1 MNIKRRKTR
10 TWEDVIN
17 FLVDIDA
24 RYMLRRNKNTPFLCI
39 RDKQTKKQFSLK
51 PVKAFEN
58 IDRVLAVTRLI
69 EHVGNQ
75 DWNFDMPIL
84 DQLEFLDN
92 PNFEIEKETPL
103 YSWSDI
109 KEITVDYL
117 DKTQKRSSAKNTKA
131 DLNNLINSNVFVNW
145 NSIKKWVF
153 QKPLES
159 RPFKNRLDSLEQIR
173 LALSTINGSEPNF
186 IPKSSLL
193 LLREQHNRENKKL
206 KKYRPDY
213 EFANIR
219 GIPTKEEAEKYF
231 DSLDKQFELE
241 KWCLAIQLCYGLRN
255 HEVFHISKV
264 KKRKDIQDADKW
276 IYIPGAWRTKSKNE
290 HYAFPLYPDWIKKY
304 NLLKNFDMNQR
315 LLRSKATMIIKSS
328 IDKTKDINSKDL
340 NDLGVCVNN
349 DYLGEWIGR
358 RLLKALPPFLAS
370 IPNKKGL
377 NDNSANKQAI
387 TPYDLRHTYAIR
399 LATDPRCSH
408 ISIEDASQ
416 SMGHDVATHKK
427 HYQYWISSEEKK
439 KQIMFA
445 TSIPQ

>member
-10 TWEDVIN
+10 TWEDVVDY
-17 FLVDIDA
+17 LVDIDS
-24 RYMLRRNKNTPFLCI
+24 RYMVRRYTKSPFLSI
-39 RDKQTKKQFSLK
+39 RDKQTNKQFSLK

-206 KKYRPDY
+206 K
-213 EFANIR
+213 NIDLTMSLQ
-219 GIPTKEEAEKYF
+219 ILEE
-231 DSLDKQFELE
+231 
-241 KWCLAIQLCYGLRN
+241 
-255 HEVFHISKV
+255 
-264 KKRKDIQDADKW
+264 
-276 IYIPGAWRTKSKNE
+276 
-290 HYAFPLYPDWIKKY
+290 
-304 NLLKNFDMNQR
+304 
-315 LLRSKATMIIKSS
+315 
-328 IDKTKDINSKDL
+328 
-340 NDLGVCVNN
+340 
-349 DYLGEWIGR
+349 
-358 RLLKALPPFLAS
+358 
-370 IPNKKGL
+370 
-377 NDNSANKQAI
+377 
-387 TPYDLRHTYAIR
+387 
-399 LATDPRCSH
+399 
-408 ISIEDASQ
+408 
-416 SMGHDVATHKK
+416 
-427 HYQYWISSEEKK
+427 YQQKK
-439 KQIMFA
+439 KQK
-445 TSIPQ
+445 SILIH

>member
-1 MNIKRRKTR
+1 M
-10 TWEDVIN
+10 
-17 FLVDIDA
+17 DIDA
-24 RYMLRRNKNTPFLCI
+24 RYMIRRYKKSPFLSI
-39 RDKQTKKQFSLK
+39 RDKQTDKQYSLK
-51 PVKAFEN
+51 PIKAYEN
-58 IDRVLAVTRLI
+58 IDQVLAVARLI
-69 EHVGNQ
+69 EHVGKQ

-92 PNFEIEKETPL
+92 PNLDIEKETPL

-109 KEITVDYL
+109 KEITVNYL

-131 DLNNLINSNVFVNW
+131 DLNNLINTNTSINW

-153 QKPLES
+153 QKPIET
-159 RPFKNRLDSLEQIR
+159 RPFKNRLDSLEQVR
-173 LALSTINGSEPNF
+173 LALSTINGNEPNF
-186 IPKSSLL
+186 IPKSGLS
-193 LLREQHNRENKKL
+193 LLREQHNRENRKL
-206 KKYRPDY
+206 KKYRPNQ

-231 DSLDKQFELE
+231 DSLDKEFDLE

-264 KKRKDIQDADKW
+264 KKRKDIKDADKW

-304 NLLKNFDMNQR
+304 NLLKNFEKMQSK
-315 LLRSKATMIIKSS
+315 LRNKATMIIKSS
-328 IDKTKDINSKDL
+328 KDKTKDIDSKDL
-340 NDLGVCVNN
+340 NDVGVCINN
-349 DYLGEWIGR
+349 DYLGEWISK
-358 RLLKALPPFLAS
+358 RLNKSMPPLLAA

-377 NDNSANKQAI
+377 TDKSANKQAI

-408 ISIEDASQ
+408 ISIEEAAQ
-416 SMGHDVATHKK
+416 AMGHDVATHKR
-427 HYQYWISSEEKK
+427 HYQYWVSSEEKK
-439 KQIMFA
+439 KQIMFL
-445 TSIPQ
+445 TSIPD

>member
-1 MNIKRRKTR
+1 MIRSLRKTR
-10 TWEDVIN
+10 TWEDVID
-17 FLVDIDA
+17 FLMDIDA
-24 RYMLRRNKNTPFLCI
+24 RYMIRRYKKSPFLSI
-39 RDKQTKKQFSLK
+39 RDKQTDKQYSLK
-51 PVKAFEN
+51 PIKAYEN
-58 IDRVLAVTRLI
+58 IDQVLAVARLI
-69 EHVGNQ
+69 EHVGNT
-75 DWNFDMPIL
+75 DWNIDMPIL

-92 PNFEIEKETPL
+92 PNLEIEKETPL

-109 KEITVDYL
+109 KKITVDYL

-131 DLNNLINSNVFVNW
+131 DLNNLINSNISINW
-145 NSIKKWVF
+145 NAIKKWVF
-153 QKPLES
+153 QKRIET
-159 RPFKNRLDSLEQIR
+159 RPFKNRLDSLEQVR
-173 LALSTINGSEPNF
+173 LALSSINGNEPNF
-186 IPKSSLL
+186 IPKSSLS
-193 LLREQHNRENKKL
+193 LLREQHNRESRKL
-206 KKYRPDY
+206 KKYRPDQ

-231 DSLDKQFELE
+231 DSLDREFELE

-264 KKRKDIQDADKW
+264 KKRKDIKDADKW

-304 NLLKNFDMNQR
+304 NLLKNFDQMQR
-315 LLRSKATMIIKSS
+315 SLRSKATMIIKSTR
-328 IDKTKDINSKDL
+328 DKTKDVDPKDL

-358 RLLKALPPFLAS
+358 RLSNAMTPFLAA

-377 NDNSANKQAI
+377 IDNSANKKPI

-408 ISIEDASQ
+408 ISIEDAAQ
-416 SMGHDVATHKK
+416 AMGHDVATHKK

-439 KQIMFA
+439 KQIMFS
-445 TSIPQ
+445 TTIPD

>member
-1 MNIKRRKTR
+1 MNRSLRKTR
-10 TWEDVIN
+10 TWEDVID
-17 FLVDIDA
+17 FLIDIDA
-24 RYMLRRNKNTPFLCI
+24 RYMLRRNKNTIFLCV

-51 PVKAFEN
+51 PVKAYEN
-58 IDRVLAVTRLI
+58 IEQVLAVARLI
-69 EHVGNQ
+69 EHVGNA

-92 PNFEIEKETPL
+92 PNLDIEKETPL

-117 DKTQKRSSAKNTKA
+117 NKTQKRSSAKNTKA
-131 DLNNLINSNVFVNW
+131 DLNNLINSNTSINW
-145 NSIKKWVF
+145 YAIKKWVF
-153 QKPLES
+153 QKRIET

-173 LALSTINGSEPNF
+173 LALSSINGNEPNF
-186 IPKSSLL
+186 IPKSSLS
-193 LLREQHNRENKKL
+193 LLREQHNRESRKL
-206 KKYRPDY
+206 KKYRPDK

-231 DSLDKQFELE
+231 DSLDREFELE

-264 KKRKDIQDADKW
+264 KKRKDIKDADKW

-304 NLLKNFDMNQR
+304 NLLKNFDQMQR
-315 LLRSKATMIIKSS
+315 SLRSKATMIIKSTR
-328 IDKTKDINSKDL
+328 DKTKDVDPKDL

-358 RLLKALPPFLAS
+358 RLSNAMTPFLAA

-377 NDNSANKQAI
+377 IDNSANKQPI

-408 ISIEDASQ
+408 ISIEDAAQ
-416 SMGHDVATHKK
+416 AMGHDVATHKK
-427 HYQYWISSEEKK
+427 HYQHWISSEEKK
-439 KQIMFA
+439 KQIMFS
-445 TSIPQ
+445 TSIPD

>member
-1 MNIKRRKTR
+1 M
-10 TWEDVIN
+10 
-17 FLVDIDA
+17 DIDA
-24 RYMLRRNKNTPFLCI
+24 RYMIRRYKKSPFLSI
-39 RDKQTKKQFSLK
+39 RDKQTDKQYSLK
-51 PVKAFEN
+51 PIKAYEN
-58 IDRVLAVTRLI
+58 IDQVLAVARLI
-69 EHVGNQ
+69 EHVGKQ

-92 PNFEIEKETPL
+92 PNLDIEKETPL

-109 KEITVDYL
+109 KEITVNYL

-131 DLNNLINSNVFVNW
+131 DLNNLINTNTSINW

-153 QKPLES
+153 QKPIET

-173 LALSTINGSEPNF
+173 LALSTINGNEPNF
-186 IPKSSLL
+186 IPKSGLS
-193 LLREQHNRENKKL
+193 LLREQHNRENRKL
-206 KKYRPDY
+206 KKYRPNQ

-219 GIPTKEEAEKYF
+219 GIPTKEDAEKYF
-231 DSLDKQFELE
+231 DSLDKEFDLE

-264 KKRKDIQDADKW
+264 KKRKDIKDADKW

-304 NLLKNFDMNQR
+304 NLLKNFEKMQSK
-315 LLRSKATMIIKSS
+315 LRNKATMIIKSS
-328 IDKTKDINSKDL
+328 KDKTKDIDSKDL
-340 NDLGVCVNN
+340 NDVGVCINN
-349 DYLGEWIGR
+349 DYLGEWISKR
-358 RLLKALPPFLAS
+358 INKSMPPLLAA

-377 NDNSANKQAI
+377 TDKSANKQAI

-408 ISIEDASQ
+408 ISIEEAAQ
-416 SMGHDVATHKK
+416 AMGHDVATHKR
-427 HYQYWISSEEKK
+427 HYQYWVSSEEKK
-439 KQIMFA
+439 KQIMFL
-445 TSIPQ
+445 TSIPD